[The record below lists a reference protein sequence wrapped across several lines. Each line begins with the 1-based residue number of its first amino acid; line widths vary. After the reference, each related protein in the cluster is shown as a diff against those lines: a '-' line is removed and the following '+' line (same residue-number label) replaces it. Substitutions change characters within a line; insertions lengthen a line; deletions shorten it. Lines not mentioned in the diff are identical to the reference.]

1 MPAGSAEPNIYRTG
15 MIFSQPN
22 AQQAPPQPA
31 AGNDSAHS
39 MNPAR
44 RFPRCSAEELA
55 AMSDTRPMTPEQAA
69 TLKQLAKAAY
79 ELDAFKPNLT
89 RAEADLRIAMLTA
102 KLKLLDGPPHTL

>member
-1 MPAGSAEPNIYRTG
+1 V
-15 MIFSQPN
+15 
-22 AQQAPPQPA
+22 PPL
-31 AGNDSAHS
+31 
-39 MNPAR
+39 
-44 RFPRCSAEELA
+44 RFPPPWSVEELA